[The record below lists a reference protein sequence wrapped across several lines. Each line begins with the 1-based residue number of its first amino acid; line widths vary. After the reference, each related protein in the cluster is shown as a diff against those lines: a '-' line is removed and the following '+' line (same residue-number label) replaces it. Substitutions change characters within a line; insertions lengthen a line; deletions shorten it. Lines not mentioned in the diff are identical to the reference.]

1 MTETPQAINIIS
13 KSQLARLLAKEDIKV
28 TVGNYQTAFFDIKN
42 RELGIPNWNFT
53 NKGVL
58 DLLIGHEVG
67 HALYTPEDAID
78 LFKTRFPN
86 APFDI
91 CNIIEDIRIEKMIQ
105 NTYPGLVHSFKKGY
119 EHFIDEDLFQIKD
132 KDVSELSFADRLNVR
147 AKTRNETL
155 VPLDAEEELFYE
167 KCLNAET
174 YDEVLDLCEELIEK
188 TKDENKDS
196 SGDSEEEPQ
205 LGSEEDETPGNTSE
219 SPSNET
225 EETEDGEEDDS
236 SENDSS
242 KIDGNS
248 DGDATE
254 NLKPSPSLE
263 YNQDLDKDLEDLVSE
278 TMKALEDGLVENQ
291 TDSSNEIIIKTP
303 SSEEFLECV
312 VPIKTVREARY
323 NARNYSPTYLESSP
337 DQLSDWLEYKSE
349 TKKAVSVLLKE
360 FERRKAAFQYS
371 RASEARSGSINV
383 NKLHAYKYDDKIFK
397 TVTMLADAK
406 SHGMV
411 FFIDYS
417 GSMCYSLRDVIKQT
431 IMLAN
436 FCYAANIPFEVYGFT
451 SPSYMLE
458 IPQVNDSNTIGTKL
472 RLKDSLSLIELLN
485 SKLKRRDFEIACKEL
500 YTQSLYSGNTFGSPY
515 EGLGSTPLT
524 EALLAAHHVVKKFK
538 KNNSIQKTTIMV
550 LSDGDGQPISVRESE
565 VDGDY
570 SNSKSAW
577 GAKKFINVNGE
588 IIDVSNFQNAYPH
601 LIESL
606 KKAGNTVI
614 GFYIFSGRKSNYKYH
629 LNRSLYSTKTK
640 IENIDEHIE
649 KLINSSK
656 KRKEKFVTIEGGF
669 NYDNYYVF
677 NNTSFKESR
686 DANFNDDDFEVG
698 DLNSARDRNK
708 VLTKFKKQGVNK
720 KNQRTF
726 LTKFAEVI
734 S

>member
-1 MTETPQAINIIS
+1 MTETPQAINIIT
-13 KSQLARLLAKEDIKV
+13 KSQLAKLLAKEDIKV

-42 RELGIPNWNFT
+42 RELGIPNWNFS

-67 HALYTPEDAID
+67 HALYTPSDGID
-78 LFKTRFPN
+78 LFKARFPN

-119 EHFIDEDLFQIKD
+119 EHFIEEDLFQIND
-132 KDVSELSFADRLNVR
+132 KDVSELSFADRLNIR

-155 VPLDAEEELFYE
+155 VPLDNDEKLFYE
-167 KCLNAET
+167 KCLKAET
-174 YDEVLDLCEELIEK
+174 YEEVLDLCEELIEK
-188 TKDENKDS
+188 TKNDKKESPGNT
-196 SGDSEEEPQ
+196 EEESQ
-205 LGSEEDETPGNTSE
+205 LGSEEDETPGNASE
-219 SPSNET
+219 VPSN
-225 EETEDGEEDDS
+225 ETEDGEEDDS

-254 NLKPSPSLE
+254 NIKSSPSLE
-263 YNQDLDKDLEDLVSE
+263 SCNDIDEDLQDLVSE
-278 TMKALEDGLVENQ
+278 TQKSLEDSLADNQ
-291 TDSSNEIIIKTP
+291 TDSRDEIIIKTP
-303 SSEEFLECV
+303 SSKEFLDCV
-312 VPIKTVREARY
+312 VPLKTVREARY

-337 DQLSDWLEYKSE
+337 DQLSNWLEYKSE
-349 TKKAVSVLLKE
+349 TKKTVSVLLKE

-383 NKLHAYKYDDKIFK
+383 NKLYSYKYDDKIFK

-451 SPSYMLE
+451 SPNYMLG
-458 IPQVNDSNTIGTKL
+458 IPEVRDSDTIGTKL
-472 RLKDSLSLIELLN
+472 RLRDSLSLIELLN
-485 SKLKRRDFEIACKEL
+485 SKLKRRDFELACKEL

-515 EGLGSTPLT
+515 ESLGSTPLT
-524 EALLAAHHVVKKFK
+524 EALLAAHHIVKKFK

-550 LSDGDGQPISVRESE
+550 LSDGDGQPIGTRESN
-565 VDGDY
+565 VDREY
-570 SNSKSAW
+570 SNARSTW
-577 GAKKFINVNGE
+577 GSKKFVNVNGE
-588 IIDVSNFQNAYPH
+588 VIDVSNFQNAYAP

-614 GFYIFSGRKSNYKYH
+614 GFYIFAGRKSNYKPH

-640 IENIDEHIE
+640 IKNIDEHTQN
-649 KLINSSK
+649 LIDSSK
-656 KRKEKFVTIEGGF
+656 KRKEKFVTVEGGF

-677 NNTSFKESR
+677 NHTSFKESR
-686 DANFNDDDFEVG
+686 DASFNDDDFEVG